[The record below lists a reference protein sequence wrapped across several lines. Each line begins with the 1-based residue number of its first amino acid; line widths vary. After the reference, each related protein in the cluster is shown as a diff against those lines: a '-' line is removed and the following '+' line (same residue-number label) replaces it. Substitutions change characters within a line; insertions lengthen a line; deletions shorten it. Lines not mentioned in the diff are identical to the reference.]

1 MNEIITVDLKENGRY
16 LVVDELSK
24 NEFIKYLIFKLFY
37 KFILIFFLSIL
48 KALFRMET

>member
-24 NEFIKYLIFKLFY
+24 NEFIKYLLNSSH
-37 KFILIFFLSIL
+37 LISFLNLFFLI
-48 KALFRMET
+48 